1 MKNIVKYC
9 LLLLFV
15 TYYSCDDPYK
25 DTMYMAYDVQPA
37 GSYLQTRPEI
47 FSEWIKVLRYADLLN
62 AINQADDAFTVLAP
76 TNSAVEAFY
85 ARKGVSSIEELG
97 ETYARSLAQYHILSD
112 SIQRDDFVKGGALEA
127 KTLSGDVLEVTF
139 DEDSGEGGFNSVY
152 INREAHVKEFAV
164 STANGVVYVLDD
176 VLSPATETI
185 LERLSGYEN
194 YRILGEALEMTGWDE
209 TLNTTSTSSEDLA
222 GNKTEQ
228 RCYFTLLAVSDE
240 VFQKD
245 GISTV
250 TDLASKLGAGTD
262 YTSKENALNRYV
274 AYHILEGSHKLTA
287 LQTFNQ
293 EGLTRRLWATMA
305 ENGLIMVS
313 QENGGYY
320 LNYDG
325 GDTKAQFMDD
335 EDSADEQVK
344 NGYIQRIDGY
354 LPICTTLQP
363 ISYYFDLCDF
373 PEVASYIGSYGK
385 DGQLYQ
391 QKVGDVE
398 GATPL
403 ANYNGSYVSCYD
415 MTMGPSGTSTTSWGN
430 LEYRTTHDKY
440 EYAWWKMLNYDQLI
454 INIGYNGT
462 LTMNTPTILAGKYK
476 VTLYF
481 TYATSMNFMRL
492 AGDIDSQGSN
502 GGLTSFTFDSN
513 PNQSASRAIYASV
526 PNNTLECYNTVLF
539 DELEFTSTQT
549 HNLQLVVLDPAA
561 STHSS
566 FRLQL
571 DYLLFEPIN

>member
-1 MKNIVKYC
+1 MKNIVKYWI
-9 LLLLFV
+9 LLLLV
-15 TYYSCDDPYK
+15 TCYSCDDPYK
-25 DTMYMAYDVQPA
+25 DTMYMAYDLQPA
-37 GSYLQTRPEI
+37 GSYLQTRPEDL
-47 FSEWIKVLRYADLLN
+47 SEWIKVLKYADLFN

-76 TNSAVEAFY
+76 TNAAVEAFY

-97 ETYARSLAQYHILSD
+97 TVYARSLAQYHILTD
-112 SIQRDDFVKGGALEA
+112 SIQRDDFVKGGALEP
-127 KTLSGDVLEVTF
+127 KTLSGDILEVTF

-164 STANGVVYVLDD
+164 PTANGVIYVLDD

-185 LERLSGYEN
+185 YERLSGYEN
-194 YRILGEALEMTGWDE
+194 YRILCDALELTHWNE
-209 TLNTTSTSSEDLA
+209 ILNTVSKTSEDLA

-228 RCYFTLLAVSDE
+228 RCYYTLLAVSDE
-240 VFQKD
+240 VFQQA
-245 GISTV
+245 GVSTV
-250 TDLASKLGAGTD
+250 AELASKLGAGTD
-262 YTSKENALNRYV
+262 YTSEENALNKYV
-274 AYHILEGSHKLTA
+274 AYHILEGSYKLAA

-305 ENGLIMVS
+305 KDALIMVS
-313 QENGGYY
+313 KENDKYY

-325 GDTKAQFMDD
+325 GDIKAQFLED
-335 EDSADEQVK
+335 EDNANEQVK

-354 LPICTTLQP
+354 LPVCTVLRP
-363 ISYYFDLCDF
+363 ISYYFDFCDF

-398 GATPL
+398 GATAL
-403 ANYNGSYVSCYD
+403 ANTNGSYVACYN
-415 MTMGPSGTSTTSWGN
+415 MVMGPSGTSTTGWGN

-454 INIGYNGT
+454 VNIGYNGT
-462 LTMNTPTILAGKYK
+462 LAMNTPTILAGKYK

-502 GGLTSFTFDSN
+502 GGLTSFTFDNN
-513 PNQSASRAIYASV
+513 PNMASSRAIYASV
-526 PNNTLECYNTVLF
+526 GENLLECYNLVLF
-539 DELEFTSTQT
+539 DELEFTSTQS

>member
-37 GSYLQTRPEI
+37 GSYLQTRPDD
-47 FSEWIKVLRYADLLN
+47 FSEWIKVLKYADLFN

-76 TNSAVEAFY
+76 TNTAVEAFY
-85 ARKGVSSIEELG
+85 ARKGVTSIEELG
-97 ETYARSLAQYHILSD
+97 QTYARSLAQYHILTD
-112 SIQRDDFVKGGALEA
+112 SVQRDEFVKGGALEP
-127 KTLSGDVLEVTF
+127 KTLSGDILEVTF
-139 DEDSGEGGFNSVY
+139 DEDSGDGGFNSVY

-185 LERLSGYEN
+185 FERLSGYEN
-194 YRILGEALEMTGWDE
+194 YRILCDALEMTEWNA
-209 TLNTTSTSSEDLA
+209 TLNTISKASEDLA

-228 RCYFTLLAVSDE
+228 RCYYTLLAVSDE
-240 VFQKD
+240 VFQQA
-245 GISTV
+245 GISTAAE
-250 TDLASKLGAGTD
+250 LASKLDAGTD
-262 YTSKENALNRYV
+262 YTSTDNALNRYV
-274 AYHILEGSHKLTA
+274 AYHILEGSYKLAA

-293 EGLTRRLWATMA
+293 EGLTRRLWDTMA
-305 ENGLIMVS
+305 ENALIMVS
-313 QENGGYY
+313 KENNGYY

-325 GDTKAQFMDD
+325 GDMKAQFLEE
-335 EDSADEQVK
+335 EDNANEQVK

-354 LPICTTLQP
+354 LPICTTLRP
-363 ISYYFDLCDF
+363 ISYYFDICDF

-391 QKVGDVE
+391 QKIGDAE
-398 GATPL
+398 GATAL
-403 ANYNGSYVSCYD
+403 ANANGSYIACYD
-415 MTMGPSGTSTTSWGN
+415 MTMGPSGTSTTGWAN
-430 LEYRTTHDKY
+430 LEYRTAHNKY
-440 EYAWWKMLNYDQLI
+440 EYTWWKMLNYDQLI
-454 INIGYNGT
+454 VNIGYNGT
-462 LTMNTPTILAGKYK
+462 LTMSTPTILAGKYK

-492 AGDIDSQGSN
+492 AGDVDSQGSN
-502 GGLTSFTFDSN
+502 GGLTSFTFDNN
-513 PNQSASRAIYASV
+513 PSQSASRAIYASV
-526 PNNTLECYNTVLF
+526 PNNTLDCYNTVLF
-539 DELEFTSTQT
+539 DELEFSSTQA
-549 HNLQLVVLDPAA
+549 HSLQLVVLDPAA

>member
-37 GSYLQTRPEI
+37 GSYLQTRPDD
-47 FSEWIKVLRYADLLN
+47 FSEWIKVLKYADLFN

-76 TNSAVEAFY
+76 TNTAVEAFY
-85 ARKGVSSIEELG
+85 ARKGVTSIEELG
-97 ETYARSLAQYHILSD
+97 QTYARSLAQYHILTD
-112 SIQRDDFVKGGALEA
+112 SVQRDEFVKGGALEP
-127 KTLSGDVLEVTF
+127 KTLSGDILEVTF
-139 DEDSGEGGFNSVY
+139 DEDSGDGGFNSVY

-185 LERLSGYEN
+185 FERLSGYEN
-194 YRILGEALEMTGWDE
+194 YRILCDALEMTEWNA
-209 TLNTTSTSSEDLA
+209 TLNTVSKASEDLA

-228 RCYFTLLAVSDE
+228 RCYYTLLAVSDE
-240 VFQKD
+240 VFQQA
-245 GISTV
+245 GISTAAE
-250 TDLASKLGAGTD
+250 LASKLGAGTD
-262 YTSKENALNRYV
+262 YTSTDNALNRYV
-274 AYHILEGSHKLTA
+274 AYHILEGSYKLAT

-293 EGLTRRLWATMA
+293 EGLTRRLWDTMA
-305 ENGLIMVS
+305 ENALIMVS
-313 QENGGYY
+313 KENNGYY

-325 GDTKAQFMDD
+325 GDMKAQFLEE
-335 EDSADEQVK
+335 EDNANEQVK

-354 LPICTTLQP
+354 LPICTTLRP
-363 ISYYFDLCDF
+363 ISYYFDICDF

-391 QKVGDVE
+391 QKVGDAE
-398 GATPL
+398 GATAL
-403 ANYNGSYVSCYD
+403 ANANGSYIACYD
-415 MTMGPSGTSTTSWGN
+415 MTMGPSGTSTTGWAN
-430 LEYRTTHDKY
+430 LEYRTAHNKY
-440 EYAWWKMLNYDQLI
+440 EYTWWKMLNYDQI
-454 INIGYNGT
+454 IVNIGYNGT
-462 LTMNTPTILAGKYK
+462 LTMSTPTILAGKYK

-492 AGDIDSQGSN
+492 AGDVDSQGSN
-502 GGLTSFTFDSN
+502 GGLTSFTFDNN
-513 PNQSASRAIYASV
+513 PSQSASRAIYASV
-526 PNNTLECYNTVLF
+526 PNNTLDCYNTVLF
-539 DELEFTSTQT
+539 DELEFSSTQA
-549 HNLQLVVLDPAA
+549 HSLQLVVLDPAA

>member
-37 GSYLQTRPEI
+37 GSYLQTRPDD
-47 FSEWIKVLRYADLLN
+47 FSEWIKVLKYADLFN

-76 TNSAVEAFY
+76 TNTAVEAFY
-85 ARKGVSSIEELG
+85 ARKGVTSIEELG
-97 ETYARSLAQYHILSD
+97 QTYARSLAQYHILTD
-112 SIQRDDFVKGGALEA
+112 SVQRDEFVKGGALEP
-127 KTLSGDVLEVTF
+127 KTLSGDILEVTF
-139 DEDSGEGGFNSVY
+139 DEDSGDGGFNSVY

-185 LERLSGYEN
+185 FERLSGYEN
-194 YRILGEALEMTGWDE
+194 YRILCDALEMTEWNA
-209 TLNTTSTSSEDLA
+209 TLNTVSKASEDLA

-228 RCYFTLLAVSDE
+228 RCYYTLLAVSDE
-240 VFQKD
+240 VFQQA
-245 GISTV
+245 GISTAAE
-250 TDLASKLGAGTD
+250 LASKLGAGTD
-262 YTSKENALNRYV
+262 YTSTDNALNRYV
-274 AYHILEGSHKLTA
+274 AYHILEGSYKLAT

-293 EGLTRRLWATMA
+293 EGLTRRLWDTMA
-305 ENGLIMVS
+305 ENALIMVS
-313 QENGGYY
+313 KENNGYY

-325 GDTKAQFMDD
+325 GDMKAQFLEE
-335 EDSADEQVK
+335 EDNANEQVK

-354 LPICTTLQP
+354 LPICTTLRP
-363 ISYYFDLCDF
+363 ISYYFDICDF

-391 QKVGDVE
+391 QKIGDAE
-398 GATPL
+398 GATAL
-403 ANYNGSYVSCYD
+403 ANANGSYIACYD
-415 MTMGPSGTSTTSWGN
+415 MTMGPSGTSTTGWAN
-430 LEYRTTHDKY
+430 LEYRTAHNKY
-440 EYAWWKMLNYDQLI
+440 EYTWWKMLNYDQLI
-454 INIGYNGT
+454 VNIGYNGT
-462 LTMNTPTILAGKYK
+462 LTMSTPTILAGKYK

-492 AGDIDSQGSN
+492 AGDVDSQGSN
-502 GGLTSFTFDSN
+502 GGLTSFTFDNN
-513 PNQSASRAIYASV
+513 PSQSASRAIYASV
-526 PNNTLECYNTVLF
+526 PNNTLDCYNTVLF
-539 DELEFTSTQT
+539 DELEFSSTQA
-549 HNLQLVVLDPAA
+549 HSLQLVVLDPAA